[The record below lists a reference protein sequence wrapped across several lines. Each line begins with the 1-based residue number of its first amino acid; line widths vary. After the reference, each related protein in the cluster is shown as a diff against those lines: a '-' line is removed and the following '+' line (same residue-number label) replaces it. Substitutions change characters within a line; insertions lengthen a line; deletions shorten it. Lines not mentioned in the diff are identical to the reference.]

1 MLIDLPILLRV
12 LLKDVLSLGA
22 SPHLEDESQ
31 SDYKTCLIFYEPFDL
46 LNILAS
52 EEIDDTLPHVLVD
65 EDVQDRVD
73 EAVEVSE
80 NHHVPDPFPWDVV
93 LAATLQHEEDGVG
106 PPADQEGDGDDSHD
120 KGDPSEMLVILP
132 NKLVR

>member
-1 MLIDLPILLRV
+1 MKV
-12 LLKDVLSLGA
+12 LVSLVA
-22 SPHLEDESQ
+22 SPHLEDKSQ
-31 SDYKTCLIFYEPFDL
+31 SDYKTCLIFYEPLDL

-52 EEIDDTLPHVLVD
+52 EEIDDTLPNVLVD
-65 EDVQDRVD
+65 EDVQDRID
-73 EAVEVSE
+73 EAVAVSE
-80 NHHVPDPFPWDVV
+80 NHHVQNQCFWDVIV
-93 LAATLQHEEDGVG
+93 AATLQHEEDGVG